1 MVISRKNIDKYILG
15 DQHNTIIEQSEEF
28 TRYTIYDTENEKVE
42 IIPNTSSHKGGTKLP
57 ADLLQGH
64 GIDIMI
70 CGGLGRRAIQL
81 FEQFGIEV
89 YSGAKGTIA
98 DAIKQFE
105 DGSLT
110 MTTDAD
116 ACREHK
122 YHDESKH
129 KK

>member
-1 MVISRKNIDKYILG
+1 MKLCIPAESSGGLEDTVGYHFGRVDN
-15 DQHNTIIEQSEEF
+15 
-28 TRYTIYDTENEKVE
+28 YTIFDTENEKVE

-57 ADLLQGH
+57 ADLLQSH
-64 GIDIMI
+64 KIDIMI

-81 FEQFGIEV
+81 FEQYGIEV
-89 YSGAKGTIA
+89 YSGAEGIIA

-105 DGSLT
+105 NGSLN
-110 MTTDAD
+110 MATDAD

>member
-1 MVISRKNIDKYILG
+1 MKICIPAESSGGLEDTVGYHFGRVDN
-15 DQHNTIIEQSEEF
+15 
-28 TRYTIYDTENEKVE
+28 YTIYDTENEKVE

-70 CGGLGRRAIQL
+70 CGGLGRRAIHL

-98 DAIKQFE
+98 DAIKLFE

>member
-1 MVISRKNIDKYILG
+1 MKLG
-15 DQHNTIIEQSEEF
+15 IPSESSGGLEDNVGYHF
-28 TRYTIYDTENEKVE
+28 GRVDNYTVYDTENKKVD

-57 ADLLQGH
+57 ADLLRDH

-81 FEQFGIEV
+81 FEQYGIEV
-89 YSGAKGTIA
+89 YAGAKGTIA
-98 DAIKQFE
+98 DSIKQFE
-105 DGSLT
+105 KGSLT
-110 MTTDAD
+110 MATDAD

-122 YHDESKH
+122 FHDESKH